1 MTVGESIRVFAYE
14 PYAFGKRVGNIRNLL
29 GILQYA
35 PASGVHCLVAA
46 PFDSDLGD
54 QVRALGA
61 EWIVMAPPATAN
73 RYGGKVLAQSLLGRL
88 GTVLSLMA
96 FNWRLRRFLKDQRVD
111 LLYCNSIRSLL
122 TVGIAGR
129 LAGVP
134 AAWYVKGELAN
145 GLLDRI
151 GLLLATRI
159 HFFCASNRDDKYTW
173 MVRRL
178 AGKIDIVKSGVD
190 LAPLRAAQAGPSSL
204 DAEIDSRGGPSIG
217 YLGQLF
223 ALKGVHFLVD
233 AFARVAAE
241 FPDATLYLI
250 GDPIVAEFDPY
261 LDELKQQI
269 HARGIDGRVVFAGW
283 RTDAFAV
290 VNRMTIMVHPS
301 TSEGFGLAVAEAMA
315 LGKPVIA
322 TRVGGLREL
331 VRDGENGLAFE
342 VGDVDTLTDRLRSL
356 LADPALRARLGAAGR
371 ATVESEHQLED
382 KMRQLYGIWHGIVRQ
397 ARGETNAW

>member
-1 MTVGESIRVFAYE
+1 
-14 PYAFGKRVGNIRNLL
+14 
-29 GILQYA
+29 
-35 PASGVHCLVAA
+35 
-46 PFDSDLGD
+46 
-54 QVRALGA
+54 
-61 EWIVMAPPATAN
+61 
-73 RYGGKVLAQSLLGRL
+73 
-88 GTVLSLMA
+88 
-96 FNWRLRRFLKDQRVD
+96 
-111 LLYCNSIRSLL
+111 
-122 TVGIAGR
+122 
-129 LAGVP
+129 
-134 AAWYVKGELAN
+134 
-145 GLLDRI
+145 
-151 GLLLATRI
+151 
-159 HFFCASNRDDKYTW
+159 
-173 MVRRL
+173 
-178 AGKIDIVKSGVD
+178 
-190 LAPLRAAQAGPSSL
+190 
-204 DAEIDSRGGPSIG
+204 
-217 YLGQLF
+217 
-223 ALKGVHFLVD
+223 VHFLVD